1 MSVLNPIAT
10 DRPTK
15 PKFDVQKA
23 ADGKTKG
30 RAKVIQAAP
39 MHLAL
44 FLVTG

>member
-23 ADGKTKG
+23 ADDK
-30 RAKVIQAAP
+30 AKVPAKV

-44 FLVTG
+44 FPVTG